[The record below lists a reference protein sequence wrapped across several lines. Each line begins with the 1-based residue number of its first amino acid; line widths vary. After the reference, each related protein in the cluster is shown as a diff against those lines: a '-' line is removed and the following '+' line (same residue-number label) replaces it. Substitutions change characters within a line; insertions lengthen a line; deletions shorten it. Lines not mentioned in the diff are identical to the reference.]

1 MQDSRYTTQ
10 AADYRRFF
18 VNGRTLA
25 LALGYGLFR
34 GANSLLYSSAL
45 ASVPTSTLFIADM
58 SFSMTT
64 ALSSLLCAL
73 AVMALAWKGLILG
86 FRLPVVLPALL
97 LLLVA
102 APAVAPWIA
111 PGSSGVF
118 VLLALTY
125 GVASTCLNLS
135 WLEVVAHQTPARIA
149 GILALGM
156 LVKSVI
162 TLACGSLMGVPFVVA
177 VGVLLV
183 GAVALLLRARGRAW
197 LDSSEDD
204 AAPATFKAYRQGAM
218 GIADALVVSIVLE
231 ATVSILN
238 GFFLGVATDGS
249 GIISAVGAIS
259 AALVFCFVVVVVARA
274 VDVER
279 LYRYLFPILL
289 ALVVPIL
296 LALVVLLPLTL
307 GSWASQALQGLLVL
321 VYEFISFSALYFIL
335 CQIQRKK
342 LKTYVLFAFAT
353 ACIRLSQLLFGMAG
367 YWLGGASGSEAEGLY
382 WIVTIVAVYGLSML
396 LLYLTRRRPSTDEKR
411 VIVVTEEDRFA
422 ARAEELAAE
431 YRITARESEIMLQ
444 LARGRSAAFI
454 ADELVCSPA
463 TVRTHMKNIYAKLGV
478 HSKQELIDLFAD

>member
-97 LLLVA
+97 LLLVG

-183 GAVALLLRARGRAW
+183 ARGRAW

-289 ALVVPIL
+289 ALVV
-296 LALVVLLPLTL
+296 LLPLTL

-382 WIVTIVAVYGLSML
+382 WIVTIAAVYGLSML

>member
-289 ALVVPIL
+289 ALVV
-296 LALVVLLPLTL
+296 LLPLTL

-367 YWLGGASGSEAEGLY
+367 YWLGGASGSEA
-382 WIVTIVAVYGLSML
+382 
-396 LLYLTRRRPSTDEKR
+396 
-411 VIVVTEEDRFA
+411 
-422 ARAEELAAE
+422 
-431 YRITARESEIMLQ
+431 
-444 LARGRSAAFI
+444 
-454 ADELVCSPA
+454 
-463 TVRTHMKNIYAKLGV
+463 
-478 HSKQELIDLFAD
+478 

>member
-238 GFFLGVATDGS
+238 GFFLGV
-249 GIISAVGAIS
+249 
-259 AALVFCFVVVVVARA
+259 VVVARA

-279 LYRYLFPILL
+279 LYRYLF
-289 ALVVPIL
+289 PIL

-382 WIVTIVAVYGLSML
+382 WIVTIAAVYGLSML

>member
-1 MQDSRYTTQ
+1 MQDSRYATQ

-73 AVMALAWKGLILG
+73 TVMALAWKGLIPG

-204 AAPATFKAYRQGAM
+204 AAPATFKAYRQRWE
-218 GIADALVVSIVLE
+218 SP
-231 ATVSILN
+231 TRWWSR
-238 GFFLGVATDGS
+238 S
-249 GIISAVGAIS
+249 SS
-259 AALVFCFVVVVVARA
+259 
-274 VDVER
+274 
-279 LYRYLFPILL
+279 
-289 ALVVPIL
+289 
-296 LALVVLLPLTL
+296 
-307 GSWASQALQGLLVL
+307 
-321 VYEFISFSALYFIL
+321 
-335 CQIQRKK
+335 
-342 LKTYVLFAFAT
+342 
-353 ACIRLSQLLFGMAG
+353 
-367 YWLGGASGSEAEGLY
+367 
-382 WIVTIVAVYGLSML
+382 
-396 LLYLTRRRPSTDEKR
+396 RRR
-411 VIVVTEEDRFA
+411 
-422 ARAEELAAE
+422 
-431 YRITARESEIMLQ
+431 
-444 LARGRSAAFI
+444 
-454 ADELVCSPA
+454 
-463 TVRTHMKNIYAKLGV
+463 
-478 HSKQELIDLFAD
+478 

>member
-231 ATVSILN
+231 
-238 GFFLGVATDGS
+238 VATDGS

-279 LYRYLFPILL
+279 LYRYLF
-289 ALVVPIL
+289 PIL

-382 WIVTIVAVYGLSML
+382 WIVTIAAVYGLSML

>member
-177 VGVLLV
+177 V
-183 GAVALLLRARGRAW
+183 ALLLRARGRAW

-289 ALVVPIL
+289 ALVV
-296 LALVVLLPLTL
+296 LLPLTL

-382 WIVTIVAVYGLSML
+382 WIVTIAAVYGLSML

>member
-279 LYRYLFPILL
+279 
-289 ALVVPIL
+289 
-296 LALVVLLPLTL
+296 VVLLPLTL
-307 GSWASQALQGLLVL
+307 GRWASQALQGLLVL

-382 WIVTIVAVYGLSML
+382 WIVTIAAVYGLSML

>member
-1 MQDSRYTTQ
+1 
-10 AADYRRFF
+10 
-18 VNGRTLA
+18 
-25 LALGYGLFR
+25 
-34 GANSLLYSSAL
+34 
-45 ASVPTSTLFIADM
+45 M

>member
-135 WLEVVAHQTPARIA
+135 WLEVVA
-149 GILALGM
+149 L
-156 LVKSVI
+156 
-162 TLACGSLMGVPFVVA
+162 SLIHI
-177 VGVLLV
+177 
-183 GAVALLLRARGRAW
+183 
-197 LDSSEDD
+197 SE
-204 AAPATFKAYRQGAM
+204 P
-218 GIADALVVSIVLE
+218 
-231 ATVSILN
+231 
-238 GFFLGVATDGS
+238 
-249 GIISAVGAIS
+249 
-259 AALVFCFVVVVVARA
+259 
-274 VDVER
+274 
-279 LYRYLFPILL
+279 
-289 ALVVPIL
+289 
-296 LALVVLLPLTL
+296 
-307 GSWASQALQGLLVL
+307 
-321 VYEFISFSALYFIL
+321 
-335 CQIQRKK
+335 
-342 LKTYVLFAFAT
+342 
-353 ACIRLSQLLFGMAG
+353 
-367 YWLGGASGSEAEGLY
+367 
-382 WIVTIVAVYGLSML
+382 
-396 LLYLTRRRPSTDEKR
+396 TRRS
-411 VIVVTEEDRFA
+411 
-422 ARAEELAAE
+422 
-431 YRITARESEIMLQ
+431 
-444 LARGRSAAFI
+444 
-454 ADELVCSPA
+454 
-463 TVRTHMKNIYAKLGV
+463 
-478 HSKQELIDLFAD
+478 

>member
-274 VDVER
+274 VDVGR
-279 LYRYLFPILL
+279 LYRYLF
-289 ALVVPIL
+289 PIL

-382 WIVTIVAVYGLSML
+382 WIVTIAAVYGLSML

>member
-156 LVKSVI
+156 L
-162 TLACGSLMGVPFVVA
+162 
-177 VGVLLV
+177 LV

-289 ALVVPIL
+289 ALVV
-296 LALVVLLPLTL
+296 LLPLTL

-382 WIVTIVAVYGLSML
+382 WIVTIAAVYGLSML

>member
-204 AAPATFKAYRQGAM
+204 AAPATFKRIARARWESPTRWWSRSSSSDGEHPQRVLPRRRHRRVGHHLRRRAGADHRRRDHQRHSDGCGHQPGNSGGALFDSYGNVV
-218 GIADALVVSIVLE
+218 GIVYAKSSSVSIE
-231 ATVSILN
+231 AS
-238 GFFLGVATDGS
+238 ATPS
-249 GIISAVGAIS
+249 RSTTSRISS
-259 AALVFCFVVVVVARA
+259 
-274 VDVER
+274 
-279 LYRYLFPILL
+279 
-289 ALVVPIL
+289 
-296 LALVVLLPLTL
+296 
-307 GSWASQALQGLLVL
+307 
-321 VYEFISFSALYFIL
+321 
-335 CQIQRKK
+335 
-342 LKTYVLFAFAT
+342 
-353 ACIRLSQLLFGMAG
+353 
-367 YWLGGASGSEAEGLY
+367 
-382 WIVTIVAVYGLSML
+382 
-396 LLYLTRRRPSTDEKR
+396 RR
-411 VIVVTEEDRFA
+411 
-422 ARAEELAAE
+422 
-431 YRITARESEIMLQ
+431 
-444 LARGRSAAFI
+444 
-454 ADELVCSPA
+454 
-463 TVRTHMKNIYAKLGV
+463 
-478 HSKQELIDLFAD
+478 

>member
-162 TLACGSLMGVPFVVA
+162 TLACGSLMGV
-177 VGVLLV
+177 LLV

-289 ALVVPIL
+289 ALVV
-296 LALVVLLPLTL
+296 LLPLTL

-382 WIVTIVAVYGLSML
+382 WIVTIAAVYGLSML

>member
-135 WLEVVAHQTPARIA
+135 WLEVVAHQTPARSRCCCARGAARGSIPPKTTRRPRRSRRIA
-149 GILALGM
+149 
-156 LVKSVI
+156 
-162 TLACGSLMGVPFVVA
+162 
-177 VGVLLV
+177 
-183 GAVALLLRARGRAW
+183 RARWESPTRW
-197 LDSSEDD
+197 WSRSS
-204 AAPATFKAYRQGAM
+204 
-218 GIADALVVSIVLE
+218 S
-231 ATVSILN
+231 
-238 GFFLGVATDGS
+238 
-249 GIISAVGAIS
+249 
-259 AALVFCFVVVVVARA
+259 
-274 VDVER
+274 
-279 LYRYLFPILL
+279 
-289 ALVVPIL
+289 
-296 LALVVLLPLTL
+296 
-307 GSWASQALQGLLVL
+307 
-321 VYEFISFSALYFIL
+321 
-335 CQIQRKK
+335 
-342 LKTYVLFAFAT
+342 
-353 ACIRLSQLLFGMAG
+353 
-367 YWLGGASGSEAEGLY
+367 
-382 WIVTIVAVYGLSML
+382 
-396 LLYLTRRRPSTDEKR
+396 RRR
-411 VIVVTEEDRFA
+411 
-422 ARAEELAAE
+422 
-431 YRITARESEIMLQ
+431 
-444 LARGRSAAFI
+444 
-454 ADELVCSPA
+454 
-463 TVRTHMKNIYAKLGV
+463 
-478 HSKQELIDLFAD
+478 

>member
-177 VGVLLV
+177 VGCCCAR
-183 GAVALLLRARGRAW
+183 GAARGSIPPKTTRRPRRSRRIARARWESPTRW
-197 LDSSEDD
+197 WSRSS
-204 AAPATFKAYRQGAM
+204 
-218 GIADALVVSIVLE
+218 S
-231 ATVSILN
+231 
-238 GFFLGVATDGS
+238 
-249 GIISAVGAIS
+249 
-259 AALVFCFVVVVVARA
+259 
-274 VDVER
+274 
-279 LYRYLFPILL
+279 
-289 ALVVPIL
+289 
-296 LALVVLLPLTL
+296 
-307 GSWASQALQGLLVL
+307 
-321 VYEFISFSALYFIL
+321 
-335 CQIQRKK
+335 
-342 LKTYVLFAFAT
+342 
-353 ACIRLSQLLFGMAG
+353 
-367 YWLGGASGSEAEGLY
+367 
-382 WIVTIVAVYGLSML
+382 
-396 LLYLTRRRPSTDEKR
+396 RRR
-411 VIVVTEEDRFA
+411 
-422 ARAEELAAE
+422 
-431 YRITARESEIMLQ
+431 
-444 LARGRSAAFI
+444 
-454 ADELVCSPA
+454 
-463 TVRTHMKNIYAKLGV
+463 
-478 HSKQELIDLFAD
+478 

>member
-162 TLACGSLMGVPFVVA
+162 TLACGSLMGVPFV
-177 VGVLLV
+177 

-289 ALVVPIL
+289 ALVV
-296 LALVVLLPLTL
+296 LLPLTL

-382 WIVTIVAVYGLSML
+382 WIVTIAAVYGLSML

>member
-162 TLACGSLMGVPFVVA
+162 TWACCSSARSRCCCARGAARGSIPPKTTRRPRRSRRIA
-177 VGVLLV
+177 
-183 GAVALLLRARGRAW
+183 RARWESPTRW
-197 LDSSEDD
+197 WSRSS
-204 AAPATFKAYRQGAM
+204 
-218 GIADALVVSIVLE
+218 S
-231 ATVSILN
+231 
-238 GFFLGVATDGS
+238 
-249 GIISAVGAIS
+249 
-259 AALVFCFVVVVVARA
+259 
-274 VDVER
+274 
-279 LYRYLFPILL
+279 
-289 ALVVPIL
+289 
-296 LALVVLLPLTL
+296 
-307 GSWASQALQGLLVL
+307 
-321 VYEFISFSALYFIL
+321 
-335 CQIQRKK
+335 
-342 LKTYVLFAFAT
+342 
-353 ACIRLSQLLFGMAG
+353 
-367 YWLGGASGSEAEGLY
+367 
-382 WIVTIVAVYGLSML
+382 
-396 LLYLTRRRPSTDEKR
+396 RRR
-411 VIVVTEEDRFA
+411 
-422 ARAEELAAE
+422 
-431 YRITARESEIMLQ
+431 
-444 LARGRSAAFI
+444 
-454 ADELVCSPA
+454 
-463 TVRTHMKNIYAKLGV
+463 
-478 HSKQELIDLFAD
+478 

>member
-289 ALVVPIL
+289 ALVV
-296 LALVVLLPLTL
+296 LLPLTL

-382 WIVTIVAVYGLSML
+382 WISML

>member
-177 VGVLLV
+177 VGVLL
-183 GAVALLLRARGRAW
+183 RARGRAW

-289 ALVVPIL
+289 ALVV
-296 LALVVLLPLTL
+296 LLPLTL

-382 WIVTIVAVYGLSML
+382 WIVTIAAVYGLSML